1 MMRIYAIIYL
11 AVLMPVA
18 AWAGFAEEAQFGAGN
33 TAAVAWGDIDND
45 ANLDLAAGND
55 EQQSYLYVSDGVGG
69 FIEKA
74 QFDSGN
80 TLAVSWGDCDNDGDL
95 DLAVGNW
102 DQENFFYANDGNG
115 GFVGETR
122 FGTNKTSSLAWGDA
136 DNDGD
141 LDLAVGN
148 WGEQNYLYVN
158 DGAGGFNEE
167 TRFGI
172 GKTVTIAWG
181 DYDNDGDLDLA
192 VGNYSEKNYLYVNDG
207 TGNFTEEPQFG
218 TGATNAIAWGDYDN
232 DGDLDLVAGN
242 YGQQNYLYVND
253 GAGGFAEEAQFG
265 ANNTFTV
272 TWGDYDNDG
281 DLDLAVGNGSQ
292 NYLYTN
298 DGAGGFTEA
307 AGFGTK
313 TTITMAGGDFD
324 NDGDLD
330 MAVGNW
336 GQQNYLYVNDENDG
350 DYLSVHPIGRFHSE
364 GASYSGRDGI
374 GAKVAVYEK
383 GFLGDG
389 ARLLGYREIEA
400 NGGYCGQD
408 SINAEFGLPVGDIF
422 EARMTWPGSGG
433 SNIIQDLLVGKGQF
447 ITVHESIF
455 HLESPADGEDVGGF
469 PLTLSWGPAFSGG
482 TKPYSSTVNDYT
494 VQIAKD
500 ADFTDIVY
508 TADVDDVNLTL
519 DESSGL
525 VNGPTYYWRV
535 LANYEYTPGSYSQ
548 YSAETW
554 TFTLSTVG
562 IGLGY
567 FEGESVR
574 DGVELSWEVS
584 DTGETELA
592 GFNLYRSVVSEG
604 VGIKTVIRSRDRI
617 NAELITGESPYEY
630 LDAVVENGVT
640 YNYWLEA
647 VDVSGAAETFGPVG
661 CTWLG
666 VIPTTYALY
675 QSRPNPASGNATI
688 DFDLPETAPVT
699 LTVYDISGRMVR
711 TVVDE
716 TLTTGEHE
724 ARVSGLAPGVYVYRL
739 KAGEFNAAKKMVI
752 VE

>member
-1 MMRIYAIIYL
+1 MKYTYALIYL
-11 AVLMPVA
+11 AVLMPMAV
-18 AWAGFAEEAQFGAGN
+18 WAGFTEEAQFGMGN
-33 TAAVAWGDIDND
+33 TAAVAWGDYDNN
-45 ANLDLAAGND
+45 ANLDLAVGND
-55 EQQSYLYVSDGVGG
+55 EQQSYLYVNDGVGG
-69 FIEKA
+69 YTEIA
-74 QFDSGN
+74 QFDTGN
-80 TLAVSWGDCDNDGDL
+80 TLAMAWGDSDNDGDL

-102 DQENFFYANDGNG
+102 DQENFFYANDGSG
-115 GFVGETR
+115 GFVGEAR
-122 FGTNKTSSLAWGDA
+122 FGLNRTSSLAWGDA

-158 DGAGGFNEE
+158 DGAGSYNEE
-167 TRFGI
+167 AVLGT
-172 GKTVTIAWG
+172 GKTVTAAWG

-192 VGNYSEKNYLYVNDG
+192 VGNYSEQNYLYVNDG
-207 TGNFTEEPQFG
+207 AGGFTEEPQFG

-232 DGDLDLVAGN
+232 DGDLDLAVGN

-253 GAGGFAEEAQFG
+253 GAGGFTEETQFG
-265 ANNTFTV
+265 AKTTFTV
-272 TWGDYDNDG
+272 TWGDFDNDG

-292 NYLYTN
+292 NYLYAN
-298 DGAGGFTEA
+298 DGTGGFTEA

-313 TTITMAGGDFD
+313 TTITMAGGDCD

-330 MAVGNW
+330 LAAGNW

-364 GASYSGRDGI
+364 GAGYSDRDGI
-374 GAKVAVYEK
+374 GAKVAVYEN
-383 GFLGDG
+383 GFLGED
-389 ARLLGYREIEA
+389 AHLLGYREIEA

-433 SNIIQDLLVGKGQF
+433 SNIIQNLLVGKGQF

-469 PLTLSWGPAFSGG
+469 PLTLSWGQAFSGG
-482 TKPYSSTVNDYT
+482 TKPYSSTVDDYT

-500 ADFTDIVY
+500 AGFTNIVF
-508 TADVDDVNLTL
+508 TADVDDVTLTL

-525 VNGPTYYWRV
+525 VNGVTYYWRV
-535 LANYEYTPGSYSQ
+535 LANYEYTPGAYSQ

-562 IGLGY
+562 IGLEY
-567 FEGESVR
+567 FKGESSR
-574 DGVELSWEVS
+574 EGVELSWDVS
-584 DTGETELA
+584 DTEDTELA
-592 GFNLYRSVVSEG
+592 GFNLYRSIVSEG
-604 VGIKTVIRSRDRI
+604 VGGKAITSRDRL
-617 NAELITGESPYEY
+617 NTALITGESPYDY
-630 LDAVVENGVT
+630 LDAAVEKGET

-647 VDVSGAAETFGPVG
+647 VDAAGITETFGPVG

-666 VIPTTYALY
+666 LVPTTYALY
-675 QSRPNPASGNATI
+675 QSRPNPASGNAI
-688 DFDLPETAPVT
+688 IAFDLPETAPVELT
-699 LTVYDISGRMVR
+699 LYDISGRTVR

-739 KAGEFNAAKKMVI
+739 RAGDFNAAKKMVV